1 MAIDAT
7 RPFLPEPLT
16 PLFHAP
22 VYRRLTPSQ
31 RLRYNQ
37 LHGLYVNEQ
46 ILFFEEALAGH
57 VLGALLG
64 LRLPA
69 GLDRSLRRFRED
81 ERAHS
86 LMFRALNRACA
97 PDRYARGDFR
107 FVQVPAAAWRALGV
121 VGRRPTWF
129 PMLIWLML
137 MLEERALHYGRE
149 ILRAVSALEP
159 RFAATHERHLRD
171 EGRHVH
177 WDQEVLDWLWPLT
190 APALRR
196 MNATLF
202 TWLVGEFFTL
212 PRRGAVAVVREL
224 AVECPELAPRLP
236 ELVGELRLLAGR
248 REFHASLYSREIVP
262 RTFSRFDRWPE
273 FAGVGRALRAY
284 APPEPVR

>member
-1 MAIDAT
+1 MAIDGT
-7 RPFLPEPLT
+7 RPFVPESLT

-22 VYRRLTPSQ
+22 VYHRLTPAQ

-46 ILFFEEALAGH
+46 ILFFEEALAEQ
-57 VLGALLG
+57 VLGALLR
-64 LRLPA
+64 LELPA

-86 LMFRALNRACA
+86 VMFRELNRACA
-97 PDRYARGDFR
+97 PDLYARGHFH
-107 FVQVPAAAWRALGV
+107 FVKVPAGGWRALGAI
-121 VGRRPTWF
+121 GRRPTWF

-149 ILRAVSALEP
+149 ILRDSALDS
-159 RFAATHERHLRD
+159 RFAATHGRHLRD
-171 EGRHVH
+171 EARHVR

-190 APALRR
+190 ARPLRR
-196 MNATLF
+196 INAMLF
-202 TWLVGEFFTL
+202 AWLVGEFFSL
-212 PRRGAVAVVREL
+212 PRRGAVAVIREL
-224 AVECPELAPRLP
+224 AVDCPELAPPLP
-236 ELVGELRLLAGR
+236 GLVDALRALAGR

-273 FAGVGRALRAY
+273 WASIGRVLRAY
-284 APPEPVR
+284 APGEPAR